1 MSKKQ
6 KSVEK
11 LEIIKTELFHNG
23 HLFIDLKLPE
33 DHPEIK
39 PGQFVEVKVENKAE
53 VFLRR
58 PLSVHDYNKDSK
70 VLSLWVKIVGKG
82 THALSEL
89 KEGDF
94 LDLIYPLG
102 KGFSLAKTENVLL
115 VGGGCGAAPLLCL
128 ARYLSLNDIKPKIL
142 LGTSSKNEIFHK
154 EKYEE
159 FGELHF
165 TTVDG
170 SYGEK
175 GFVTHSKLL
184 GEHITDFSQI
194 YVCGPDPMMKA
205 VSKLAM
211 KHNIPCEISLENT
224 MACGIGACLCCVVKT
239 DKGHVCTCTEGPVF
253 SIYELNEWINE

>member
-11 LEIIKTELFHNG
+11 LEIIKTELFDNG
-23 HLFIDLKLPE
+23 HLFIDLKLS
-33 DHPEIK
+33 DNHPEIQ
-39 PGQFVEVKVENKAE
+39 PGQFVEVKVENKAD

-58 PLSVHDYNKDSK
+58 PLSVHDYNKESK

-82 THALSEL
+82 TKALTEL
-89 KEGDF
+89 KKGDF

-102 KGFSLAKTENVLL
+102 KGFSLKETGNVLL

-128 ARYLSLNDIKPKIL
+128 ARYLNKNGVKPKIL
-142 LGTSSKNEIFHK
+142 LGASSKNEIFHK

-170 SYGEK
+170 SIGEK
-175 GFVTHSKLL
+175 GFVTNSSLL
-184 GEHITDFSQI
+184 KDQITNFTQI

-211 KHNIPCEISLENT
+211 KHDIPCEISLENT

-239 DKGHVCTCTEGPVF
+239 DEGHICTCTEGPVF
-253 SIYELNEWINE
+253 SVYKLKEWINE